1 MHQGRIFKIFYLFE
15 KNYYSCLNQ
24 ILTKMEV
31 TRTFDIIEW
40 NIEKYPREAAMSGKR
55 GNDWFHYSTEDFR
68 DYSNWV
74 SYGLMAL
81 GLKKGEK
88 VATITGNRPEWNFV
102 DMGLSKAGMIH
113 VPIYPTIGPDE
124 YEYIFK
130 HSEVKVIFISNNG
143 IYKRIKDVLA
153 KMKDIKAIY
162 SFDEVEGVKSF
173 EEILEAGR
181 KNEAKFKDEVETIK
195 AGIKPEDLLTIIYT
209 SGTTGQPKGVML
221 SHNNLVSNFKAI
233 NDIHPFGYGDKAMSF
248 LPLCHVYERMVN
260 YHFYYKG
267 ISISYVENMG
277 LITEYIKVVKPNV
290 MTAVPRLLEK
300 VYDGII
306 NKGKNLSGIK
316 KSLFFWAVNI
326 GHKYELSGKSI
337 FYKIKLGIA
346 RKLIFSKWQEALGG
360 ELGLMVSGSAA
371 LQPRLARIFWAAGL
385 PIVEGYG
392 LTETSPVIA
401 VNPFRKEDV
410 MFGTV
415 GPAIPGVEV
424 KIADDGEILTKGP
437 HTMMGYY
444 RAPELTEEVLKNDW
458 IHTGDIG
465 KIVDGRFLK
474 ITDRKKEIFK
484 LSAGK
489 YIAPQMIENKLKE
502 SFFIEQ
508 AMVIGENEKFASAII
523 MPNFTFLHDWCSIHK
538 VQYQDNPSLVVME
551 EVATRY
557 GKEVNEINKTL
568 GDHEKIKR
576 FRLVP
581 DTWAPESGEM
591 SPTLKLR
598 RNVLKKKYQKITDEI
613 YNIK

>member
-1 MHQGRIFKIFYLFE
+1 
-15 KNYYSCLNQ
+15 
-24 ILTKMEV
+24 MEV
-31 TRTFDIIEW
+31 TRTFDIIDL
-40 NIEKYPREAAMSGKR
+40 NIEKYPREQALSGKR
-55 GNDWFHYSTEDFR
+55 GNEWFHYSTDDFR

-74 SYGLMAL
+74 SYGLMSL
-81 GLKKGEK
+81 GLKKGDK
-88 VATITGNRPEWNFV
+88 VATLTGNRPEWNFV
-102 DMGLSKAGMIH
+102 DMGLSQAGMIH
-113 VPIYPTIGPDE
+113 VPVYPNIGSEE
-124 YEYIFK
+124 YEYIFN
-130 HSEVKVIFISNNG
+130 HSGIKVVIISNSG
-143 IYKRIKDVLA
+143 IYKRIKDILE
-153 KMKDIKAIY
+153 KIKDIKAIY
-162 SFDEVEGVKSF
+162 SFDEVEGVSSF
-173 EEILEAGR
+173 
-181 KNEAKFKDEVETIK
+181 NELIKKGKDNASKYKDAVDKIKTEV
-195 AGIKPEDLLTIIYT
+195 KPEDMFTIIYT

-233 NDIHPFGYGDKAMSF
+233 CHIHPFGYGDKAMSF

-260 YHFYYKG
+260 YHYFFKG
-267 ISISYVENMG
+267 MSVSYVENMG
-277 LITEYIKVVKPNV
+277 LITEYIKVVKPQI

-316 KSLFFWAVNI
+316 KRLFFWAVNL
-326 GHKYELSGKSI
+326 GHKYELEGKSA
-337 FYKIKLGIA
+337 FYKFKLGIA

-360 ELGLMVSGSAA
+360 NLGLMVSGSAA

-401 VNPFRKEDV
+401 ANVLKIGEI

-415 GPAIPGVEV
+415 GPPIPGVEV

-437 HTMMGYY
+437 HTMIGYY
-444 RAPELTEEVLKNDW
+444 KAPELTDEILKDGW

-465 KIVDGRFLK
+465 TMVEGKFLK

-489 YIAPQMIENKLKE
+489 YIAPQMLENKLKE
-502 SFFIEQ
+502 SIFLEQ

-523 MPNFTFLHDWCSIHK
+523 MPNFAFLHDWCSIHK
-538 VQYQDNPSLVVME
+538 VQYQNNSELVVNK
-551 EVATRY
+551 EVIARY
-557 GKEVNEINKTL
+557 QKEVNEINKVL

-576 FRLVP
+576 FRLIP

-591 SPTLKLR
+591 SPTLKLK
-598 RNVLKKKYQKITDEI
+598 RNVLKKKYANIIQEI
-613 YNIK
+613 YNVK

>member
-1 MHQGRIFKIFYLFE
+1 
-15 KNYYSCLNQ
+15 
-24 ILTKMEV
+24 MEV
-31 TRTFDIIEW
+31 TRTFDIIDW
-40 NIEKYPREAAMSGKR
+40 NIEKYPREAALSGKR
-55 GNDWFHYSTEDFR
+55 GNEWFHYSSDDFR
-68 DYSNWV
+68 DYTNWV
-74 SYGLMAL
+74 SYGLMAM
-81 GLKKGEK
+81 GLKKGDR

-102 DMGLSKAGMIH
+102 DMGLSQAGMIH

-124 YEYIFK
+124 YEYILK
-130 HSEVKVIFISNNG
+130 HADVKAVFISNHG
-143 IYKRIKDVLA
+143 IYKRIKDALE
-153 KMKDIKAIY
+153 KNKGIEFIY
-162 SFDEVEGVKSF
+162 SFDQVEG
-173 EEILEAGR
+173 IAGFDGLIQ
-181 KNEAKFKDEVETIK
+181 KGKDNTDKFSDEVLNIK
-195 AGIKPEDLLTIIYT
+195 SAVKPEDLLTIIYT

-221 SHNNLVSNFKAI
+221 SHNNLISNVKGI
-233 NDIHPFGYGDKAMSF
+233 VGIHPFGYGDKAMSF

-267 ISISYVENMG
+267 LSISYVENMG
-277 LITEYIKVVKPNV
+277 TITEFIKVVKPNL

-300 VYDGII
+300 IYDGII

-316 KSLFFWAVNI
+316 KILFFWAVKL
-326 GHKYELSGKSI
+326 GHKYELEGKSA
-337 FYKIKLGIA
+337 FYRFKLGIA
-346 RKLIFSKWQEALGG
+346 RKLIFSKWKEALGG
-360 ELGLMVSGSAA
+360 NLGLMVSGSAA

-401 VNPFRKEDV
+401 VNNLNTREI

-444 RAPELTEEVLKNDW
+444 NAPDLTDEILKDGW

-465 KIVDGRFLK
+465 TLVDGKFLK

-502 SFFIEQ
+502 SFFLEQ

-538 VQYQDNPSLVVME
+538 VQYQNNQELVNNK
-551 EVATRY
+551 EVIARY
-557 GKEVNEINKTL
+557 QKEVNNINLTL

-576 FRLVP
+576 FRLIP

-598 RNVLKKKYQKITDEI
+598 RNILKEKYTNIISEI
-613 YNIK
+613 YGVK

>member
-1 MHQGRIFKIFYLFE
+1 
-15 KNYYSCLNQ
+15 
-24 ILTKMEV
+24 MEV
-31 TRTFDIIEW
+31 RRTFDIIDW
-40 NIEKYPREAAMSGKR
+40 NIEKYPREAALSGKR

-68 DYSNWV
+68 DNSNWV
-74 SYGLMAL
+74 SYGLMSL
-81 GLKKGEK
+81 GLKKGDK

-102 DMGLSKAGMIH
+102 DMGLSQAGMIH
-113 VPIYPTIGPDE
+113 VPIYPTIGSEE
-124 YEYIFK
+124 YEYIFN
-130 HSEVKVIFISNNG
+130 HSGVKVIIFSNTG
-143 IYKRIKDVLA
+143 IYNRIKDVIS
-153 KMKDIKAIY
+153 KIKGIEAIY
-162 SFDEVEGVKSF
+162 SFDEVEGVIGFDK
-173 EEILEAGR
+173 L
-181 KNEAKFKDEVETIK
+181 IK
-195 AGIKPEDLLTIIYT
+195 AGKDNAEKFTDRVLEIKSGVKPEDLLTIIYT

-233 NDIHPFGYGDKAMSF
+233 NDIHPFTYGDKAMSF

-316 KSLFFWAVNI
+316 KSLFFWAVNL
-326 GHKYELSGKSI
+326 GHKYELEGKSA
-337 FYKIKLGIA
+337 FYKFKLGIA

-360 ELGLMVSGSAA
+360 NLGLMVSGSAA

-385 PIVEGYG
+385 PIIEGYG

-401 VNPFRKEDV
+401 VNPFKVGDV

-415 GPAIPGVEV
+415 GPAIPGVEI
-424 KIADDGEILTKGP
+424 KIADDGEILTRGP
-437 HTMMGYY
+437 HTMIGYY
-444 RAPELTEEVLKNDW
+444 NAPELTDEVLKDGW

-465 KIVDGRFLK
+465 TIVDGRFLK

-508 AMVIGENEKFASAII
+508 AMVIGENEKFASAIL

-538 VQYQDNPSLVVME
+538 VQYQNNLELVTNKDVI
-551 EVATRY
+551 ARY
-557 GKEVNEINKTL
+557 QKEVNEINKSL
-568 GDHEKIKR
+568 GDHEVIKR
-576 FRLVP
+576 IRLVP
-581 DTWAPESGEM
+581 DTWAPETGEM

-598 RNVLKKKYQKITDEI
+598 RNVLKNTYSQIITEI

>member
-1 MHQGRIFKIFYLFE
+1 
-15 KNYYSCLNQ
+15 
-24 ILTKMEV
+24 MEV
-31 TRTFDIIEW
+31 TRTFDIIDL
-40 NIEKYPREAAMSGKR
+40 NIEKYPREQALSGKR
-55 GNDWFHYSTEDFR
+55 GNEWFHYSTDDFR

-74 SYGLMAL
+74 SYGLMSL
-81 GLKKGEK
+81 GLKKGDK
-88 VATITGNRPEWNFV
+88 VATLTGNRPEWNFV
-102 DMGLSKAGMIH
+102 DMGLSQAGMIH
-113 VPIYPTIGPDE
+113 VPVYPNIGSEE

-130 HSEVKVIFISNNG
+130 HSDIQVVIISNSG
-143 IYKRIKDVLA
+143 IYKRIKDILE
-153 KMKDIKAIY
+153 KIKGIKAIY
-162 SFDEVEGVKSF
+162 SFDEVEGVSSF
-173 EEILEAGR
+173 
-181 KNEAKFKDEVETIK
+181 NELIKKGKDNASKYKDAVDKIKTEV
-195 AGIKPEDLLTIIYT
+195 KPEDMFTIIYT

-233 NDIHPFGYGDKAMSF
+233 CHIHPFGYGDKAMSF

-260 YHFYYKG
+260 YHYYFKG
-267 ISISYVENMG
+267 LSVSYVENMG
-277 LITEYIKVVKPNV
+277 LITEYIKVVKPQI

-316 KSLFFWAVNI
+316 KRLFFWAVNL
-326 GHKYELSGKSI
+326 GHKYELEGKSA
-337 FYKIKLGIA
+337 FYKFKLGIA

-360 ELGLMVSGSAA
+360 NLGLMVSGSAA

-401 VNPFRKEDV
+401 ANVLKIGEI

-415 GPAIPGVEV
+415 GPPIPGVEV

-437 HTMMGYY
+437 HTMIGYY
-444 RAPELTEEVLKNDW
+444 KAPELTDEILKDGW

-465 KIVDGRFLK
+465 TMVEGKFLK

-489 YIAPQMIENKLKE
+489 YIAPQMLENKLKE
-502 SFFIEQ
+502 SIFLEQ

-523 MPNFTFLHDWCSIHK
+523 MPNFAFLHDWCSIHK
-538 VQYQDNPSLVVME
+538 VQYQNNSELVVNK
-551 EVATRY
+551 EVIARY
-557 GKEVNEINKTL
+557 QKEVNEINKVL

-576 FRLVP
+576 FRLIP

-591 SPTLKLR
+591 SPTLKLK
-598 RNVLKKKYQKITDEI
+598 RNVLKKKYANIIQEI
-613 YNIK
+613 YNVK